1 MGVLKPQ
8 KMDDKVTTRMLYKK
22 IDAPEEVRGILL
34 TSTQP
39 KCPIGDKVRLQCD
52 AVQQTSQRNPLKP

>member
-1 MGVLKPQ
+1 MIH
-8 KMDDKVTTRMLYKK
+8 KK

-39 KCPIGDKVRLQCD
+39 KYPIGDKVRLQPD
-52 AVQQTSQRNPLKP
+52 AVQQLYHNNQRRLYL

>member
-1 MGVLKPQ
+1 
-8 KMDDKVTTRMLYKK
+8 MLYKK

-39 KCPIGDKVRLQCD
+39 KCPIGDKVRLQSD
-52 AVQQTSQRNPLKP
+52 VV